1 MPSSTL
7 YQLCLNI
14 IQEKGPYLISEC
26 CSYGHLCSLFISDLL
41 LWLRSIW
48 RRISS
53 SSISII
59 SLLIWNLELQVFS
72 ITLPLHLP
80 AGASFLN
87 RKHSYFSWGTKLVR
101 SRIIEKTSLCV
112 LNTLVCSKCY
122 NFYNILVEIVD
133 LGHYYS
139 ELQPVSHS

>member
-1 MPSSTL
+1 MLSGTV
-7 YQLCLNI
+7 YQSCMNI
-14 IQEKGPYLISEC
+14 IQKKGPYSISEC
-26 CSYGHLCSLFISDLL
+26 CSYGHLSGPFISDLL

-48 RRISS
+48 RRVSS

-87 RKHSYFSWGTKLVR
+87 RKHSYFSGETKLIR
-101 SRIIEKTSLCV
+101 SRITEKISLCV
-112 LNTLVCSKCY
+112 LNTVVCSKCCNCY
-122 NFYNILVEIVD
+122 NTLVEIVD
-133 LGHYYS
+133 SGHYYS
-139 ELQPVSHS
+139 EFLPISHS